1 MNMYLPSPPHHARPY
16 ALVQSLSSNLVQ
28 SRPVALAHAPIATL
42 APVLA
47 RSRTAALYFGAS
59 HAVAVE
65 IDVEAI
71 ATSRLNAAE
80 NDYVRGT
87 MSMSSST
94 SISIPM

>member
-1 MNMYLPSPPHHARPY
+1 MRSSHTRLTTLAHT
-16 ALVQSLSSNLVQ
+16 LSSNLVH
-28 SRPVALAHAPIATL
+28 SRPVALVHALIATL

-87 MSMSSST
+87 MSMSGST
-94 SISIPM
+94 SVSIPM